1 MLGQL
6 FPRHECAKRKIST
19 NNNLSFK
26 SSKLKRKSLLG
37 QKKKEKTSRE
47 WKRRAQ
53 TIQDPDLRYF
63 DLWREGT
70 PGCSEIHLQKH
81 PLGGRRHRRK
91 CQSILIS
98 LSLFQGRWC
107 QYYLNTHRWYIT
119 YLEHC
124 LQISPR
130 TPFPRKPFLL
140 PLIVFWCRQR
150 QFIFT
155 MKKLLNHR
163 FPEAHYNVFHGCIIS
178 SQKEPKSFSTV

>member
-1 MLGQL
+1 M
-6 FPRHECAKRKIST
+6 ST

-26 SSKLKRKSLLG
+26 SSKLKGKIWWDRNRRRRRRN
-37 QKKKEKTSRE
+37 QENEKEGV
-47 WKRRAQ
+47 RAQ
-53 TIQDPDLRYF
+53 TIRDPNLRYF

-70 PGCSEIHLQKH
+70 PGCSEIHLQEH

-163 FPEAHYNVFHGCIIS
+163 FPEAHYNVFHGCIKLVVKR
-178 SQKEPKSFSTV
+178 SQSLSTV

>member
-1 MLGQL
+1 M
-6 FPRHECAKRKIST
+6 
-19 NNNLSFK
+19 
-26 SSKLKRKSLLG
+26 
-37 QKKKEKTSRE
+37 KKEESGHKPYETLTCVTLIFGE
-47 WKRRAQ
+47 K
-53 TIQDPDLRYF
+53 
-63 DLWREGT
+63 G
-70 PGCSEIHLQKH
+70 
-81 PLGGRRHRRK
+81 PLDVPRFTCRSIRFRVVAIEESAK
-91 CQSILIS
+91 SILIS
-98 LSLFQGRWC
+98 LSLLQGRWS

-163 FPEAHYNVFHGCIIS
+163 FPEAHYNVFHGCIKLVVKR
-178 SQKEPKSFSTV
+178 SQSLSTV

>member
-70 PGCSEIHLQKH
+70 PGCSEIHLQEH

-98 LSLFQGRWC
+98 LSLLQGRWC

-130 TPFPRKPFLL
+130 TPFSQETLSSATNCVLMSPMPVYFYDEKTAKPQVSRSSLQCL
-140 PLIVFWCRQR
+140 SWL
-150 QFIFT
+150 
-155 MKKLLNHR
+155 
-163 FPEAHYNVFHGCIIS
+163 HY
-178 SQKEPKSFSTV
+178 